1 MTSKDGNDSDA
12 AVENLTENVKV
23 NYTITYTHSENSFM
37 CQYYGINVNY
47 ISFFQ
52 ICSNDYN
59 NSNLSLYTA
68 INPEYKFC
76 LEALITTLSCLYNKM
91 LNKLLDSQKRSGE

>member
-37 CQYYGINVNY
+37 CQYYGINV
-47 ISFFQ
+47 IILVFL
-52 ICSNDYN
+52 
-59 NSNLSLYTA
+59 NLF
-68 INPEYKFC
+68 K
-76 LEALITTLSCLYNKM
+76 
-91 LNKLLDSQKRSGE
+91 